1 MGKRIL
7 EIERM
12 LKVIADEQKV
22 KLNFNTHIKEPK
34 LDVTM
39 EDIDP

>member
-12 LKVIADEQKV
+12 LKLIVDEQKV
-22 KLNFNTHIKEPK
+22 KIDFKEPK